1 MLRRGS
7 ISLNQFSMWLPET
20 LVVLMRCVR
29 EDCVMNK
36 SYKELSDFN
45 VYQDWRRRL
54 LTETGITSF
63 LHLSSFILHY
73 RPLREKCPN
82 KEFFLVRIFPYSRW
96 TRKFKEYSERVRENT
111 DQKKLGIWPLFTQ
124 FWLYWIIIQNS
135 QKVSNLLYFVQNVQE
150 LLIAEFSDHS
160 PGLTNSN
167 TTATIKKVGVNIYDE
182 TSPICLLVHLHI
194 YKATELT
201 FSAQKLITHV
211 IRFVYTFSILL

>member
-7 ISLNQFSMWLPET
+7 ISLNQFGMWLPET

-73 RPLREKCPN
+73 IPLREKCPN
-82 KEFFLVRIFPYSRW
+82 KEFFLVRIFPYSVRL
-96 TRKFKEYSERVRENT
+96 RENT
-111 DQKKLGIWPLFTQ
+111 DQKKPRIWTLFTQ
-124 FWLYWIIIQNS
+124 CTSQGFLDQFSWNFITLNCFRKEISEGLLMMLYI
-135 QKVSNLLYFVQNVQE
+135 
-150 LLIAEFSDHS
+150 S
-160 PGLTNSN
+160 PLS
-167 TTATIKKVGVNIYDE
+167 
-182 TSPICLLVHLHI
+182 
-194 YKATELT
+194 
-201 FSAQKLITHV
+201 
-211 IRFVYTFSILL
+211 